1 MAEYNKQTTTTT
13 KAKLITA
20 LRFQL
25 RAVNISQFFLSKQSY
40 SDKQRHRGL
49 KLTDTNPSSGLV
61 LFFFILAW
69 KANHQREMVNENFS
83 QSYFLWHCQG
93 GIQILIHSFKSV
105 FMKLINFLI
114 SLRMGIFFLLFRV
127 ISWFHWI
134 FFFTKQPNSLGSWK

>member
-1 MAEYNKQTTTTT
+1 MKNVEINFFQTT
-13 KAKLITA
+13 L
-20 LRFQL
+20 
-25 RAVNISQFFLSKQSY
+25 AVY
-40 SDKQRHRGL
+40 QRHRGL

-114 SLRMGIFFLLFRV
+114 SLRMSNFFFLFRV
-127 ISWFHWI
+127 IFWFHWF
-134 FFFTKQPNSLGSWK
+134 FFFTKQPSQLGQLEITLSKYRKCQLKISKTY

>member
-1 MAEYNKQTTTTT
+1 MKRINVLC
-13 KAKLITA
+13 LIWFEICRSTY
-20 LRFQL
+20 L
-25 RAVNISQFFLSKQSY
+25 VVDWKWIFLELKSRE
-40 SDKQRHRGL
+40 QRHRGL

-114 SLRMGIFFLLFRV
+114 SLRMGIFFFLFRV